1 MFLQIN
7 NFFHHI
13 SFGGRER
20 SIYSATQANIIYV
33 TLLGV
38 YEYIV
43 ESIELVFAHSAMNL
57 SNHVVVVGIYEYL
70 DRKGEHDLPDLGP
83 FCHGLTLVKPLKV
96 KEIFSTVYCVFPLL
110 SNSFIIEEF
119 CEERG

>member
-33 TLLGV
+33 
-38 YEYIV
+38 
-43 ESIELVFAHSAMNL
+43 ESIELVFTHSAMNL